1 MKWLQCVFFG
11 FWLLVYAPTTWAL
24 CATDGIYGPGDALV
38 DLIAYRPIGLIGTVV
53 GAAGFLVLSPFTG
66 LASIA
71 PPHDAMGK
79 ASELLVMTP
88 AAFTFKRPFGDC
100 TEMGYDDW

>member
-1 MKWLQCVFFG
+1 MKWLQAVVLS
-11 FWLLVYAPTTWAL
+11 FWLCHAPETWAL
-24 CATDGIYGPGDALV
+24 CATDGTYGPGDALV
-38 DLIAYRPIGLIGTVV
+38 DLIVYRPIGVIGTAL
-53 GAAGFLVLSPFTG
+53 GSAGFLALSPFAA

-71 PPHDAMGK
+71 PPHDAFGK